1 MGMISTVARAMRAA
15 AGALEPPVA
24 IVGREPPPHRLSADS
39 LISTILQRDPETR
52 GQLKVKLS
60 DADAIRRFYRWQ
72 GAAATALAEAVMMV
86 PWVIEVR
93 EAGEWHE
100 YPEHPMERLLTY
112 PNNFI
117 PGEELFYWTVAEVA
131 ARGKS
136 HLAITLDGL
145 NDPRELWPMIGK
157 VEPKYDR
164 ESFVTGWKQT
174 VASGG
179 QHRTEDYEYGDEVFL
194 RRPEIGKIFDGVG
207 DMQMAGASIKLDEQT
222 IESEWEAFKQGMWP
236 FAFLL
241 LDEDDPKKREAIRR
255 EIEGRYGGADKTQ
268 RMAGLP
274 MGRADVK
281 FPPNRPRDMGFHQ
294 GRADNR
300 DEILGTMRVPA
311 AILGLSKDVNRSSV
325 EGLEYIWSKWR
336 VWPFVRLLDARLN
349 LDLARPHYGE
359 DVRIRHED
367 PTPANKE
374 ADLEEEQFDLV
385 HGVRNR
391 DDIRAKRGLEPR
403 PDGKGQKYFYPTS
416 VFVEG
421 EEVETKP
428 KPKGQ
433 AALTQATGHSR
444 QARRVIAIAAAQ
456 RKAGLERRY
465 RKAMSAWFSDLAERV
480 LAAWDEARE
489 RDEFGTDPA
498 MVLLRLPD
506 RVDRMLDPAGLAAEI
521 AERTRPLVREG
532 IYLGGAHN
540 GDLVGNAVDW
550 QWSQSHEA
558 VNRYA
563 AGFGSTHHAELAGNI
578 RQAFVRTVAEG
589 VTARET
595 WDELRLRIVKEFGTM
610 KESRS
615 ATIAT
620 TETTRLY
627 NTGGQAFREVNELEQ
642 KQWVCSFVN
651 SRETHM
657 TADGQ
662 VVGND
667 QDFVVG
673 AGSGPYPGEIGLA
686 EEDINCNCSAVAYV
700 ESKT

>member
-1 MGMISTVARAMRAA
+1 MGITSVVARAMRTA
-15 AGALEPPVA
+15 AGVLEPPA
-24 IVGREPPPHRLSADS
+24 GDLIQGREPPPRRQSADS
-39 LISTILQRDPETR
+39 LISTILQRDPGTR

-60 DADAIRRFYRWQ
+60 DEDAVRRFYRWQ

-86 PWVIEVR
+86 PWVVEVR

-100 YPEHPMERLLTY
+100 YPEHPMELLLRY
-112 PNNFI
+112 PNDFI

-136 HLAITLDGL
+136 HLAIEFDGL
-145 NDPRELWPMIGK
+145 NDPAELWPMVGK
-157 VEPKYDR
+157 VEPKLDR
-164 ESFVTGWKQT
+164 ENFVTGWKQT
-174 VASGG
+174 VEMGG
-179 QHRTEDYEYGDEVFL
+179 QRWGEDYDYGEIVFL
-194 RRPEIGKIFDGVG
+194 RRPEIGKVFDGVG

-222 IESEWEAFKQGMWP
+222 IESEWEAFKEGLWP

-255 EIEGRYGGADKTQ
+255 EVELRYGGASKTQ
-268 RMAGLP
+268 RLAGLP

-281 FPPNRPRDMGFHQ
+281 FPPNKPRDMGFHQ

-300 DEILGTMRVPA
+300 DEILGTMRIPA
-311 AILGLSKDVNRSSV
+311 AVLGLSKDVNRSSV

-336 VWPFVRLLDARLN
+336 VNPFLRLLDARIN

-359 DVRIRHED
+359 DVRIKHED
-367 PTPANKE
+367 PTPADKE
-374 ADLEEEQFDLV
+374 ATLGQEQFDLT

-391 DDIRAKRGLEPR
+391 DDIRAERGLEPR
-403 PDGKGQKYFYPTS
+403 PDGKGQRYFYPTS

-421 EEVETKP
+421 EEAP
-428 KPKGQ
+428 KAKGQ
-433 AALTQATGHSR
+433 TIQAQAAGHGR
-444 QARRVIAIAAAQ
+444 QARRVIAIGAAQ
-456 RKAGLERRY
+456 RKMDLGRRY
-465 RKAMSAWFSDLAERV
+465 RKAMSSWFAGLAKRV
-480 LAAWDEARE
+480 LSAWDEARD
-489 RDEFGTDPA
+489 RDEFGADPA

-506 RVDRMLDPAGLAAEI
+506 RVDRELDPADLAAEI
-521 AERTRPLVREG
+521 AERSRPYVQEG
-532 IYLGGAHN
+532 IYIGGAHN
-540 GDLVGNAVDW
+540 GELVGDAVDW
-550 QWSQSHEA
+550 QWSQTHEA
-558 VNRYA
+558 VDRYA

-578 RQAFVRTVAEG
+578 RQAFVQTVAEG

-627 NTGGQAFREVNELEQ
+627 NAGGQAFREVNELGQ
-642 KQWVCSFVN
+642 KQWICSFVN
-651 SRETHM
+651 SRETHIQ
-657 TADGQ
+657 ADGQ
-662 VVGND
+662 TVGND
-667 QDFVVG
+667 QDFAVG

-686 EEDINCNCSAVAYV
+686 EEDVNCNCTAVAYV
-700 ESKT
+700 EKKT